1 MPINSS
7 NPQSMKKSILL
18 LFVLLSGSLIAEN
31 VKTIG
36 TSEING
42 VKIFLSGAQVVRTAK
57 VLLDKGENEIS
68 IEGLSSQIDPQS
80 ILVSGNGDA
89 MIKGVNFSID
99 YLKDKKKS
107 PELIRL
113 QDSLKVLQLQLDNI
127 VMNETVYT
135 EEIAL
140 LNANKNTGGA
150 NTGVNAENLKKVAD
164 FFRQRSIE
172 IRLRLID
179 FKNDKVKLTE
189 KIAKV
194 NDQLN
199 EWNGKLNQ
207 PSGTITITMYA
218 DLKSSAQLNFSYF
231 VSSASWTPFYELHGK
246 NVKSNIELIYKAAVR
261 QQSGENWDD
270 VHLTLSS
277 GNPQMNNTKPILIP
291 WFLDFYQR
299 RMMRSQAMEKSSAA
313 PMMMDAYSVEGAVSK
328 DDLKSV
334 EVIQSENAVTN
345 EFEIQQNYTVKSGSK
360 DVTVSIDKHT
370 LPAQFNY
377 YVAPRLDKT
386 AYLIASI
393 NGWEQLSLLPGE
405 ANIYFENTFV
415 GKSFIDPSST
425 DDTLKLSMGRD
436 QRIVVKREKIQD
448 LSSVKFLGS
457 NVSKKFTYDI
467 TIKNSR
473 SELVSILIEDQIPIT
488 KNESIK
494 ISTDEI
500 SKGEMNTETGLI
512 KWNVDLKP
520 GESKTIRLSYT
531 VKYPKG
537 QLINGL

>member
-57 VLLDKGENEIS
+57 VFLDKGENEIS

-127 VMNETVYT
+127 VMSETVYT

-172 IRLRLID
+172 IRLKLID

-207 PSGTITITMYA
+207 PSGTITITMNA

-277 GNPQMNNTKPILIP
+277 GNPQMNNTKPILNP

-299 RMMRSQAMEKSSAA
+299 RMMQSQAMEKSSSA

>member
-1 MPINSS
+1 
-7 NPQSMKKSILL
+7 MKKSILI
-18 LFVLLSGSLIAEN
+18 LFFLITAN
-31 VKTIG
+31 LFADNIKTVS

-57 VLLDKGENEIS
+57 IFLDKGESEIA

-99 YLKDKKKS
+99 YLKDKKKA
-107 PELIRL
+107 PELVKL

-135 EEIAL
+135 EELAL

-150 NTGVNAENLKKVAD
+150 NTGVIAENLKKIAD

-179 FKNDKVKLTE
+179 FKNDKVKLNE

-218 DLKSSAQLNFSYF
+218 DQKSNAQINFSYF

-246 NVKSNIELIYKAAVR
+246 NVKSSIELIYKAAVR

-270 VHLTLSS
+270 VRLTLST
-277 GNPQMNNTKPILIP
+277 GNPQMNNTKPILNP

-299 RMMRSQAMEKSSAA
+299 RMMSTQQPIDKNSAA
-313 PMMMDAYSVEGAVSK
+313 PMMMDAYSLDGAVSK
-328 DDLKSV
+328 EELKSV
-334 EVIQSENAVTN
+334 DVIQSENAVTN
-345 EFEIQQNYTVKSGSK
+345 EFEIQQNYTVRSGSK
-360 DVTVSIDKHT
+360 DVTVSIDKHI
-370 LPAQFNY
+370 LPSQFNY
-377 YVAPRLDKT
+377 YIAPKLDKT

-393 NGWEQLSLLPGE
+393 TGWEQLSLLPGE
-405 ANIYFENTFV
+405 ANIYFENSFV

-436 QRIVVKREKIQD
+436 QRIIVKREKIQD
-448 LSSVKFLGS
+448 LSSVKFFGS

-467 TIKNSR
+467 TVKNSR
-473 SELVSILIEDQIPIT
+473 SDLVSILIEDQIPIT

-500 SKGEMNTETGLI
+500 SKGEINTETGLI
-512 KWNVDLKP
+512 KWNIELKP
-520 GESKTIRLSYT
+520 GESKTIRLGYT

>member
-57 VLLDKGENEIS
+57 VFLDKGENEIS

-127 VMNETVYT
+127 VMSETVYT

>member
-57 VLLDKGENEIS
+57 VFLDKGENEIS

-127 VMNETVYT
+127 VMSETVYT

-172 IRLRLID
+172 IRLKLID

-207 PSGTITITMYA
+207 PSGTITITMNA

-277 GNPQMNNTKPILIP
+277 GNPQMNNTKPILNP

-299 RMMRSQAMEKSSAA
+299 RMMQSQAMEKSSSA

-500 SKGEMNTETGLI
+500 SKGDMNTETGLI

>member
-57 VLLDKGENEIS
+57 VFLDKGENEIS

-127 VMNETVYT
+127 VMSETVYT

-172 IRLRLID
+172 IRLKLID

-207 PSGTITITMYA
+207 PSGTITITMNA

-277 GNPQMNNTKPILIP
+277 GNPQMNNTKPILNP

-328 DDLKSV
+328 DELKSV

-436 QRIVVKREKIQD
+436 QRIVVKREKVQD

-494 ISTDEI
+494 ISEDEI
-500 SKGEMNTETGLI
+500 SKGDLNTETGLI
-512 KWNVDLKP
+512 KWNVELKP
-520 GESKTIRLSYT
+520 GESKTIRLGYT